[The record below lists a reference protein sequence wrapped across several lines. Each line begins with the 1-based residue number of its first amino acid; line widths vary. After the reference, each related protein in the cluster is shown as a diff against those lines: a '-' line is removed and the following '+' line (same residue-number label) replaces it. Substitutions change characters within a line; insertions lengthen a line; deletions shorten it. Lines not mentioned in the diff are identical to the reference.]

1 MNETETVT
9 KPAIPETLS
18 CAVCKGPL
26 PAKRAYARTRY
37 TCSPECRNALRA
49 FQKLVVDAK
58 YCHVC
63 MRPSTPEERDEF
75 KAFRRSKGQL
85 KGERGRPPV
94 KRTKLLEDALRE
106 AMAMIE
112 EGNDASMA
120 EDCREN
126 PKWLEDSNAKLA
138 EFQILLDG
146 GAANGSTLAACGQA
160 TEKAEEAQGDR

>member
-1 MNETETVT
+1 MTEQATETVT
-9 KPAIPETLS
+9 KPAIPEVLS
-18 CAVCKGPL
+18 CAVCRGPL

-106 AMAMIE
+106 AMEAILQLLS
-112 EGNDASMA
+112 GD
-120 EDCREN
+120 
-126 PKWLEDSNAKLA
+126 DSPFYKFKLDN
-138 EFQILLDG
+138 FQILLDG
-146 GAANGSTLAACGQA
+146 GAANGSTLAACGHA